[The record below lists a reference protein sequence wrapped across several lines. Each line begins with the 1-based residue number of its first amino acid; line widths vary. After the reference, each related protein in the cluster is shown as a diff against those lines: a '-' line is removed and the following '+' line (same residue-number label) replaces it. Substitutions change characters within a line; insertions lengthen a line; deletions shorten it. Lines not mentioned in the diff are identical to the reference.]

1 MTYMNICM
9 NRCIIY
15 FFFMVG
21 SFAIVNDDKTR
32 VRLFVVRSE
41 LEISLFRNLRKEKV
55 LLSSYEML
63 RELHTVFSSQPAFC
77 FDYK

>member
-1 MTYMNICM
+1 MYNI
-9 NRCIIY
+9 
-15 FFFMVG
+15 FFFSWLG
-21 SFAIVNDDKTR
+21 SFAIVNDDKIR

-77 FDYK
+77 FYYK